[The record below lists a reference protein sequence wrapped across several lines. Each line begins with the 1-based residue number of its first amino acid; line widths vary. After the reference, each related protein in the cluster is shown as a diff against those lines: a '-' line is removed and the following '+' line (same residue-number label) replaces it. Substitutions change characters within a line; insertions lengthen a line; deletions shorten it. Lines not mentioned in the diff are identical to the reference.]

1 MRLETSYHYQKR
13 KRTLDFAFKS
23 VFRLA
28 AFLASMMVIVIFYF
42 IFQKGISVFFGE
54 NSISLF
60 KFLTGTVWR
69 SDTGEYGVFFIFINT
84 IATGFFA
91 ALLSFPISVLTA
103 LFITKMAPKAL
114 SKILRIIIEL
124 LSAIPSIIY
133 GLFASGVIV
142 LVVDWIAAT
151 IFGISTFGGR
161 SMLSVIILL
170 ALMIMPTITIMSIN
184 AIEAVDINLTEA
196 SLALG
201 ATPTQTHFK
210 VVLRAARSGI
220 FAGLILGLS
229 RAFGEATAVS
239 LVAGNKMY
247 GPTINPFDITR
258 TLTST
263 MMLGMN
269 ETVGL
274 DYDIRFSVGI
284 VLLLTVFISNFAI
297 NIMKKR
303 MEG

>member
-1 MRLETSYHYQKR
+1 
-13 KRTLDFAFKS
+13 
-23 VFRLA
+23 
-28 AFLASMMVIVIFYF
+28 
-42 IFQKGISVFFGE
+42 
-54 NSISLF
+54 
-60 KFLTGTVWR
+60 
-69 SDTGEYGVFFIFINT
+69 
-84 IATGFFA
+84 
-91 ALLSFPISVLTA
+91 VL
-103 LFITKMAPKAL
+103 
-114 SKILRIIIEL
+114 
-124 LSAIPSIIY
+124 
-133 GLFASGVIV
+133 
-142 LVVDWIAAT
+142 
-151 IFGISTFGGR
+151 
-161 SMLSVIILL
+161 LL

-184 AIEAVDINLTEA
+184 AIEAVDQSLTEA

-210 VVLRAARSGI
+210 IILKSARSGI

-247 GPTINPFDITR
+247 GPTWNPFDITR

-284 VLLLTVFISNFAI
+284 VLLLTVFVSNFAI
-297 NIMKKR
+297 NFLKR
-303 MEG
+303 RLQS

>member
-1 MRLETSYHYQKR
+1 MRLETSYQYQKR

-28 AFLASMMVIVIFYF
+28 AFFSSIMVIIIFLF
-42 IFQKGISVFFGE
+42 IFQKGSSVFYGD
-54 NSISLF
+54 NSVSLW

-69 SDTGEYGVFFIFINT
+69 SDTGEYGVLFIFINT
-84 IATGFFA
+84 IITGFFA
-91 ALLSFPISVLTA
+91 ALLAFPISVLTA
-103 LFITKMAPKAL
+103 LFITKMAPKSL
-114 SKILRIIIEL
+114 SRILRIVIEL
-124 LSAIPSIIY
+124 LSAIPSVIY
-133 GLFASGVIV
+133 GLFASGLIV
-142 LVVDWIAAT
+142 VMVDWIA
-151 IFGISTFGGR
+151 INLFGLSTFGGR
-161 SMLSVIILL
+161 SLMAVVLLL

-184 AIEAVDINLTEA
+184 AIEAVDQSLTEA

-210 VVLRAARSGI
+210 IILKSARSGI

-247 GPTINPFDITR
+247 GPTWNPFDITR

-284 VLLLTVFISNFAI
+284 VLLLTVFVSNFAI
-297 NIMKKR
+297 NFLKR
-303 MEG
+303 RLQS

>member
-1 MRLETSYHYQKR
+1 
-13 KRTLDFAFKS
+13 
-23 VFRLA
+23 
-28 AFLASMMVIVIFYF
+28 
-42 IFQKGISVFFGE
+42 
-54 NSISLF
+54 
-60 KFLTGTVWR
+60 
-69 SDTGEYGVFFIFINT
+69 
-84 IATGFFA
+84 
-91 ALLSFPISVLTA
+91 
-103 LFITKMAPKAL
+103 MAPKSL
-114 SKILRIIIEL
+114 SRILRIVIEL
-124 LSAIPSIIY
+124 LSAIPSVIY
-133 GLFASGVIV
+133 GLFASGLIV
-142 LVVDWIAAT
+142 LMVDWIAMN
-151 IFGISTFGGR
+151 IFGLSTFGGR
-161 SMLSVIILL
+161 SLMAVVILL

-184 AIEAVDINLTEA
+184 AIEAVDQSLTEA

-210 VVLRAARSGI
+210 VILKSARSGI

-247 GPTINPFDITR
+247 GPTWNPFDITR

-284 VLLLTVFISNFAI
+284 VLLVTVFVSNFAI
-297 NIMKKR
+297 NFLKR
-303 MEG
+303 RLQS

>member
-84 IATGFFA
+84 LATGFFA

-184 AIEAVDINLTEA
+184 AIEAVDKNLTEA

>member
-84 IATGFFA
+84 LATGFFA

-142 LVVDWIAAT
+142 LFVDWIAAT

-184 AIEAVDINLTEA
+184 AIEAVDKNLTEA

>member
-54 NSISLF
+54 NSISLL

-84 IATGFFA
+84 LATGFFA

-142 LVVDWIAAT
+142 LFVDWIAAT

-184 AIEAVDINLTEA
+184 AIEAVDKNLTEA

>member
-28 AFLASMMVIVIFYF
+28 AFLSSIMVVIIFYF
-42 IFQKGISVFFGE
+42 IVQRGSSVFMGEDGIS
-54 NSISLF
+54 LW

-69 SDTGEYGVFFIFINT
+69 SDTQEYGVLFIFINT
-84 IATGFFA
+84 LVTGFLA
-91 ALLSFPISVLTA
+91 ALISFPISVLTA
-103 LFITKMAPKAL
+103 LFITRMAPKAL
-114 SKILRIIIEL
+114 GNLLRVVVEL

-133 GLFASGVIV
+133 GLFASGFIV
-142 LVVDWIAAT
+142 TMVDWFASN
-151 IFGISTFGGR
+151 IFGASTFGGR
-161 SMLSVIILL
+161 SLLSVVILL
-170 ALMIMPTITIMSIN
+170 ALMIMPTITIMSIS
-184 AIEAVDINLTEA
+184 AIEAVDKSMTEA

-201 ATPTQTHFK
+201 ASPVQTNFK
-210 VVLRAARSGI
+210 VVLTSAKSGI

-247 GPTINPFDITR
+247 GPTVNPFDITR

-263 MMLGMN
+263 MLLGMN

-284 VLLLTVFISNFAI
+284 VLLLTVFISNFVI
-297 NIMKKR
+297 NYVKR
-303 MEG
+303 RLEA

>member
-184 AIEAVDINLTEA
+184 AIEAVDKNLTEA